1 MEDRKRNKSSNYLVF
16 KVKNLTQN
24 LSISSQLN
32 KSSNLN
38 KSNDKKSL
46 YDFISSKNRMVLKSC
61 FDHKGSKKF
70 LLEKAKAMQEINL
83 SEDIK
88 EEKKTSKKDRIKSH
102 IRHKHHHSNNHAHK
116 LDKNGLR
123 SSSTNDVLRYNAINL
138 HKNLE
143 CEIEKIKK
151 LSDKTHKYNDIE
163 ENNKN
168 KKSKYENK
176 LSVVNKKRIVPF
188 NSISSNF
195 SNIQVNEPQ
204 NLLYNKN
211 DSLIHTIVNEMSTN

>member
-16 KVKNLTQN
+16 KVQNLTQN
-24 LSISSQLN
+24 LSISSNN

-46 YDFISSKNRMVLKSC
+46 FDFISSKNRMVLKSC
-61 FDHKGSKKF
+61 FDHKGTKKF

-88 EEKKTSKKDRIKSH
+88 EEKKSSKKERIKSH
-102 IRHKHHHSNNHAHK
+102 IRHVKHHHSNNHANK

-143 CEIEKIKK
+143 CEIKKIKK
-151 LSDKTHKYNDIE
+151 LSDKTNKYSDIE
-163 ENNKN
+163 EDNNKI
-168 KKSKYENK
+168 KYENK
-176 LSVVNKKRIVPF
+176 LRVNKKRIVPF

-195 SNIQVNEPQ
+195 SNIKVSEPL
-204 NLLYNKN
+204 NLAVNKN
-211 DSLIHTIVNEMSTN
+211 DSLIHSIVNEMSTN

>member
-16 KVKNLTQN
+16 KVQNLTQN
-24 LSISSQLN
+24 LSISSNN

-46 YDFISSKNRMVLKSC
+46 FDFISSKNRMVLKSC
-61 FDHKGSKKF
+61 FDHKGTKKF

-88 EEKKTSKKDRIKSH
+88 EEKKSSKKDRIKSH
-102 IRHKHHHSNNHAHK
+102 IRHVKHHHSNNHANK

-123 SSSTNDVLRYNAINL
+123 SSSTNDVLRNNAINL
-138 HKNLE
+138 QKNLE
-143 CEIEKIKK
+143 CEIKKIKK
-151 LSDKTHKYNDIE
+151 LSDKTNKYSDIE
-163 ENNKN
+163 EDNNKI
-168 KKSKYENK
+168 KYENK
-176 LSVVNKKRIVPF
+176 LSVNKKRIVPF

-195 SNIQVNEPQ
+195 SNIKVSEPL
-204 NLLYNKN
+204 NLAVNKN
-211 DSLIHTIVNEMSTN
+211 DSLIHSIVNEMSTN